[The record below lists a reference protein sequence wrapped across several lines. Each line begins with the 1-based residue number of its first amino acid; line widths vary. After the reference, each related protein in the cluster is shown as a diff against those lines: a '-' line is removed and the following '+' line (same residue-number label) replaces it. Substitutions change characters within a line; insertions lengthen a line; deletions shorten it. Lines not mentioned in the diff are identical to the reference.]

1 MELLNFKEYI
11 KEDKDEAGHGSD
23 KHHVL
28 AFGRMNPPTTGHM
41 QVIHKVH
48 DVADKHKADH
58 TVVTSHSQ
66 DKKKNPLSASQKLKH
81 LKRYSPK
88 TKFKSSSS
96 EHPTIMHQASELHK
110 KGVTHL
116 HVVVGSDRK
125 KEMHSLLHKYNGAKG
140 GHGHYHFKKIT
151 VHSAG
156 HRDPD
161 AEGTSGVSGTKQ
173 REHAHAGNFHEFR
186 KGVPEHVSDKHAKEL
201 MHDVHQGSK

>member
-1 MELLNFKEYI
+1 MELLKFKEYI
-11 KEDKDEAGHGSD
+11 TEEAGA

-41 QVIHKVH
+41 AVINKVH
-48 DVADKHKADH
+48 GVAEKHGADH

-66 DKKKNPLSASQKLKH
+66 DKKKNPLSVEKKLKH

-88 TKFKSSSS
+88 TNFKSSSA
-96 EHPTIMHQASELHK
+96 EHPTILHHAAEAHK
-110 KGVTHL
+110 NGVTHL

-125 KEMHSLLHKYNGAKG
+125 NEMTALLNKYNNKKS
-140 GHGHYHFKKIT
+140 GHGHYNFKKIT

-156 HRDPD
+156 SRDPD

-173 REHAHAGNFHEFR
+173 REHARTGNYASFR

-201 MHDVHQGSK
+201 MHDLHHGMK

>member
-1 MELLNFKEYI
+1 MELLNFLDFI
-11 KEDKDEAGHGSD
+11 TEDKEPQ

-48 DVADKHKADH
+48 DVAKKNNAEH

-66 DKKKNPLSASQKLKH
+66 DAKKNPLTPQQKLKH
-81 LKRYSPK
+81 LKRYSPE
-88 TKFKSSSS
+88 TNFKAASSDK
-96 EHPTIMHQASELHK
+96 PTILHHAAEAHK

-125 KEMHSLLHKYNGAKG
+125 KEMHTLLHKYNGKEA
-140 GHGHYHFKKIT
+140 GHGHYNFKKIT

-173 REHAHAGNFHEFR
+173 REHAKTGNYASFR
-186 KGVPEHVSDKHAKEL
+186 KGVPDHVSHAHAKEL
-201 MHDVHQGSK
+201 MHDVQHGSQK

>member
-1 MELLNFKEYI
+1 MELLNFKDFI
-11 KEDKDEAGHGSD
+11 TEDTGA

-28 AFGRMNPPTTGHM
+28 AFGRMNPPTTGHLS
-41 QVIHKVH
+41 VIKKVH
-48 DVADKHKADH
+48 DVAEKHGAGH

-66 DKKKNPLSASQKLKH
+66 DSKKNPLTPEQKLKH

-88 TKFKSSSS
+88 TNFKAASK
-96 EHPTIMHQASELHK
+96 EEPTILHHAAALHK

-125 KEMHSLLHKYNGAKG
+125 KEMHTLLHKYNGSKSVG
-140 GHGHYHFKKIT
+140 GTGYNFKKIT

-161 AEGTSGVSGTKQ
+161 SEGTSGVSGTKQ
-173 REHAHAGNFHEFR
+173 REHAKSGNYHEFR

-201 MHDVHQGSK
+201 MHDVQHGSK

>member
-1 MELLNFKEYI
+1 MQKFKDYLIE
-11 KEDKDEAGHGSD
+11 EATA

-28 AFGRMNPPTTGHM
+28 AFGRMNPPTSGHM
-41 QVIHKVH
+41 AVIHKVH
-48 DVADKHKADH
+48 GVADKHKAEH

-66 DKKKNPLSASQKLKH
+66 DKKKNPLSADQKLKH
-81 LKRYSPK
+81 LKRYSSK
-88 TKFKSSSS
+88 TNFKAASKES
-96 EHPTIMHQASELHK
+96 PTILHHASELHK

-125 KEMHSLLHKYNGAKG
+125 KEMHTLLHKYNGSTSAG
-140 GHGHYHFKKIT
+140 GHGYNFKKIT

-161 AEGTSGVSGTKQ
+161 AEGTHGVSATKQ
-173 REHAHAGNFHEFR
+173 REHAKSGNFHEFR

-201 MHDVHQGSK
+201 MHDVHHGSN

>member
-1 MELLNFKEYI
+1 MELLNFKDFI
-11 KEDKDEAGHGSD
+11 TEDKEPQ

-41 QVIHKVH
+41 QVINKVH
-48 DVADKHKADH
+48 DVAKKHGAEH

-66 DKKKNPLSASQKLKH
+66 DAKKNPLTSQQKLKH
-81 LKRYSPK
+81 LKRYSPD
-88 TKFKSSSS
+88 TKFKAAST
-96 EHPTIMHQASELHK
+96 EKPTILHHAAELHK

-125 KEMHSLLHKYNGAKG
+125 KEMHTLLHKYNGKEA
-140 GHGHYHFKKIT
+140 GHGHYNFKKIT

-173 REHAHAGNFHEFR
+173 REHAKTGNYAAFR
-186 KGVPEHVSDKHAKEL
+186 KGVPDHVSHAHAKEL
-201 MHDVHQGSK
+201 MHDVQHGSQK